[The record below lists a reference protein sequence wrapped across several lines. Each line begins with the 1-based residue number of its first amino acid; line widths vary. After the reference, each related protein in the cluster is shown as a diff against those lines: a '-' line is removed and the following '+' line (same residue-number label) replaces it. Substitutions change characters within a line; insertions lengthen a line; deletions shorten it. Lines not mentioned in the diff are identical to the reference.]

1 MSIASVVHHVYTQN
15 TAVLFD
21 ESVFMPTLTIDGRS
35 VTVPAGATI
44 LDAARALAID
54 VPTLCWYPKL
64 PVVGNCRICLV
75 EVEGAPKLLAA
86 CATAAADGMRVATE
100 SDAAVK
106 NRQGV
111 LSMLLERYPAEG
123 IPANGARNEFES
135 LVHRY
140 EVPTARRSGMSLRSG
155 DDRDGDPIIQHDMST
170 CILCT
175 RCVRACEDIQVVG
188 VLDVAY
194 RGDGAQIIVGADGN
208 PEHAGC
214 TWCGECVRVCPTGA
228 IHDILALARVT
239 DASSNGGNGQQHSGT
254 AHDGAGH
261 DGRTAGNGNGA
272 AVTLAANANDQ
283 RVRDVST
290 HLPVLDRTVRSVCP
304 YCGVGCQIDLQ
315 VKDEQVIHVKSP
327 WIEEDTPN
335 QGSTCVKGRFG
346 YDFTQHRDRLTV
358 PLIRRGW
365 KKENGRWV
373 YDASL
378 AARRDDGG
386 EWPRRGGPWLEV
398 KDEARTSKRRP
409 RTNPL
414 RTAPTGPSPLGD
426 PRDRGSTPPDWY
438 APFREATWE
447 EAFELTAQELTRL
460 RDSSGPESLAV
471 FQSAK
476 CSNEENYLLQRMFR
490 GGIGTN
496 NVDHCTRLCHS
507 SSVSAMQRAMATS
520 AASGSMREIE
530 HETDVIFLLGANT
543 TESHPVFGAA
553 IKRAVKRG
561 ATLIVCDPRRIELA
575 ARAHIHLQPLPGTDV
590 ALMNAMLHHILEM
603 GLEDREFIAN
613 RTHDFEKVRDA
624 VAPYTPER
632 AETISGVSANLI
644 RKAAELYARGP
655 RSSTLWAMGLT
666 QHSTGTDIVTALLN
680 LILVTGSIGRW
691 GAAMLPIRGQ
701 NNVQGASDVGAIP
714 MFYTDYQSVTDPAIR
729 HMYAEAWNIPDDRLS
744 LTEGLKVTSIAKEG
758 SPVRGMYIMG
768 ENPIISD
775 PDVSHAETWFRNLEF
790 LTVHDLFLTETA
802 RYADVVLPG
811 ASFAEKDG
819 TYVNTERRIQL
830 AKKAVEPPGQ
840 ARGDLEIIIEL
851 SNRIGLPTHFRS
863 AAEVMDEIARVT
875 PSWRGVSHARLDGSP
890 GLQYPVPDA
899 NHPGTSF
906 LFDDAFPT
914 DDGKAVFHPVEF
926 LPPAELPDDEYPF
939 ILNTGRQMYHWHT
952 GTMTR
957 RSFALDARESTPT
970 VELNPADAAEMGVS
984 DGDTIAI
991 SSRRGRINIAA
1002 RISGRVARHQVFV
1015 PMHYREAAANLLTNP
1030 ALDPYAGIPEF
1041 KVCAVKLTPVREQTA
1056 ESAPA
1061 RAERGA

>member
-1 MSIASVVHHVYTQN
+1 
-15 TAVLFD
+15 
-21 ESVFMPTLTIDGRS
+21 MPTLTIDGRTVS
-35 VTVPAGATI
+35 VPEGATI
-44 LDAARALAID
+44 LDAARTLAID

-75 EVEGAPKLLAA
+75 EVEGAPKLVAS
-86 CATAAADGMRVATE
+86 CATAATEGMRVRTE

-111 LSMLLERYPAEG
+111 LSMLLERYPAED
-123 IPANGARNEFES
+123 IPHDVARNEFES

-140 EVPTARRSGMSLRSG
+140 DVSTTRRAGLALRSG

-188 VLDVAY
+188 VLDVAF
-194 RGDGAQIIVGADGN
+194 RGDHAQIIVGADGN

-228 IHDILALARVT
+228 IHDILALAR
-239 DASSNGGNGQQHSGT
+239 SSDSMVSG
-254 AHDGAGH
+254 DGAS
-261 DGRTAGNGNGA
+261 GNGA
-272 AVTLAANANDQ
+272 ASRHAVNVSGNG
-283 RVRDVST
+283 VRDVST
-290 HLPVLDRTVRSVCP
+290 HLPVLDDTVRSVCP

-315 VKDEQVIHVKSP
+315 VKDGQVIHVKSP

-346 YDFTQHRDRLTV
+346 YDFAQHRDRLTT

-365 KKENGRWV
+365 KKTNGRWV
-373 YDASL
+373 YDESE
-378 AARRDDGG
+378 AARRADGVA
-386 EWPRRGGPWLEV
+386 WPRRGGPWLEI
-398 KDEARTSKRRP
+398 KDEGRTTKRRP

-414 RTAPTGPSPLGD
+414 KTAPTGPSPLGD
-426 PRDRGSTPPDWY
+426 PRDRASTPDNWY
-438 APFREATWE
+438 EPFREATWE
-447 EAFELTAQELTRL
+447 EALELTAQELARL
-460 RDSSGPESLAV
+460 RDTRGPNSLAV

-476 CSNEENYLLQRMFR
+476 CSNEENYVLQRMFR

-507 SSVSAMQRAMATS
+507 SSVSAMQRAMNTS
-520 AASGSMREIE
+520 AASGSMREVE
-530 HETDVIFLLGANT
+530 NETDVIFLLGANT

-575 ARAHIHLQPLPGTDV
+575 ARAHIHLQPMPGTDV
-590 ALMNAMLHHILEM
+590 ALMNAMLHHILHQ
-603 GLEDREFIAN
+603 GLENREFIAT

-632 AETISGVSANLI
+632 AETICGVNATLI
-644 RKAAELYARGP
+644 RRAAELYARGP

-666 QHSTGTDIVTALLN
+666 QHSTGTDIVTTLLN
-680 LILVTGSIGRW
+680 LILATGSIGRW
-691 GAAMLPIRGQ
+691 GAAMIPIRGQ

-714 MFYTDYQSVTDPAIR
+714 MFYTDYQNVTDPAIR
-729 HMYAEAWNIPDDRLS
+729 HMFASTWGVPDERIP
-744 LTEGLKVTSIAKEG
+744 LTPGLKVTSIVKEG

-775 PDVSHAETWFRNLEF
+775 PDVSHAEEWFHNLEF
-790 LTVHDLFLTETA
+790 LAVHDLFLTETA
-802 RYADVVLPG
+802 RYADVILPG

-830 AKKAVEPPGQ
+830 AKKAVDPPGD
-840 ARGDLEIIIEL
+840 ARGDLEIVIDL
-851 SNRIGLPTHFRS
+851 SNRIGLPTNFRN
-863 AAEVMDEIARVT
+863 AADVMDEIARVT
-875 PSWRGVSHARLDGSP
+875 PSWRGVSHRRLDGTG
-890 GLQYPVPDA
+890 GLQYPVPHA
-899 NHPGTSF
+899 EHPGTAF
-906 LFDDAFPT
+906 LFDDRFPT
-914 DDGKAVFHPVEF
+914 ADGKAVFHAVEF

-970 VELNPADAAEMGVS
+970 VELNPADAVALGVR
-984 DGDTIAI
+984 DGDTVAI
-991 SSRRGRINIAA
+991 SSRRGRITIAA

-1041 KVCAVKLTPVREQTA
+1041 KVCAVKLEAVRDHA
-1056 ESAPA
+1056 EEALVA
-1061 RAERGA
+1061 NAADEKTH